1 MKDEKCC
8 YGAPIVEVI
17 ELKSEGVVCASAG
30 DEDPP

>member
-1 MKDEKCC
+1 MKEEKKC
-8 YGAPIVEVI
+8 YDAPIVEAV